1 MPRSSF
7 SERDRHRFE
16 QLLQGPL
23 IPPPQSPKGAA
34 IERLARVKNAL
45 RITAMKRHVIT
56 HYRGWAAGA
65 IAVVGLAIL
74 IVGLKLDFGGQ
85 SGSIRLQALDQKGQ
99 LQIRWNPGSD
109 AIRRAVAAKLYII
122 DGSERLFVNLDNAR
136 LRLGNVSYARTS
148 DRVELRME
156 LAQPDGKQVE
166 EQATFVGVRPPAPDE
181 FPLETNN
188 APAGVQTAPAPPPAA
203 AGGVA
208 QPTEIDGETEPSG
221 HRARMKSV
229 EQSSGTKLPF
239 TCSAGDTFRKTDAP
253 AGWDTFTCRGKNV
266 WSLIPAQTQEDRAV
280 KTPGSKATNLTAK
293 PAKAATT

>member
-34 IERLARVKNAL
+34 IEWLASVKNAL

-65 IAVVGLAIL
+65 LAVASLAIL
-74 IVGLKLDFGGQ
+74 IVALKLDGGGQ

-166 EQATFVGVRPPAPDE
+166 EQATFVGVDE

-188 APAGVQTAPAPPPAA
+188 APAGVQPAPAPPPAA
-203 AGGVA
+203 AGAVA
-208 QPTEIDGETEPSG
+208 QPAEMDGATEPSG

-293 PAKAATT
+293 PATASTT